1 MELKLDIHEFLRELD
16 LESGGVRLPNFS
28 ELPRLRI
35 AGRFVGILW
44 AGDVAF
50 EGGEGSDCF
59 CMAAG
64 GLSVMLLRSS
74 RTCSG

>member
-1 MELKLDIHEFLRELD
+1 MLDIHEFRRELD

-35 AGRFVGILW
+35 AGRFVGIFC

-59 CMAAG
+59 CTAAG
-64 GLSVMLLRSS
+64 AVSGVLLDSS